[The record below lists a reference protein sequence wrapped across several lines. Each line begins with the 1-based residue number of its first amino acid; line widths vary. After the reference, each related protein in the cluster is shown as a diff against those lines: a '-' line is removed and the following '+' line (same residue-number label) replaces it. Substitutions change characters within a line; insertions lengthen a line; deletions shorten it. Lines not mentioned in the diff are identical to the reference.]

1 MVLGIKDEENKFDMI
16 VRNCVAH
23 DGKRTPIQL
32 VNELGCII
40 RPKIMSKFF
49 KIKNFGPSAN
59 VVSYAYFQAFK
70 FPDSMNVHFQCVIQV
85 CRYNCPEPVC
95 PESESPSPIGGPES
109 YSSPAQQALDSYS
122 VQAQSPGLPNY
133 SQTPTLETYVQPQV
147 SYAQQP
153 QLQTY
158 TSNPPIALPQ
168 DTYTGQFTAPNGP
181 PPPPQAFGSSY
192 VEPRTAASPSNVP
205 VVAGFSE
212 PPPQPPAGRRRGSHG
227 SARARYYYL
236 NL

>member
-40 RPKIMSKFF
+40 RPKIMSKFY

-70 FPDSMNVHFQCVIQV
+70 FPDSMNVHVQCVIQV
-85 CRYNCPEPVC
+85 CRFNCPEPVC
-95 PESESPSPIGGPES
+95 PESDTTPAGLETYNSPGQ
-109 YSSPAQQALDSYS
+109 PAVDSYS
-122 VQAQSPGLPNY
+122 VQAQPSGLPTY

-153 QLQTY
+153 QIASY
-158 TSNPPIALPQ
+158 TQAPPVALPQ
-168 DTYTGQFTAPNGP
+168 DTYNGQFTAPNGP
-181 PPPPQAFGSSY
+181 PPPPAGY
-192 VEPRTAASPSNVP
+192 VEPRIPAASSSVP
-205 VVAGFSE
+205 VVAGYDG
-212 PPPQPPAGRRRGSHG
+212 PARRRSPHG
-227 SARARYYYL
+227 PPRARYTDIFS
-236 NL
+236 